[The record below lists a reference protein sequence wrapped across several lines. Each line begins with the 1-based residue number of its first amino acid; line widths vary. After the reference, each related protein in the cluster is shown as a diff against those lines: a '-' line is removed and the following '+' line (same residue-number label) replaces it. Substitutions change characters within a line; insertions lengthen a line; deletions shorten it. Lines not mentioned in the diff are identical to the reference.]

1 MMDLLSAL
9 QFLAPIGA
17 ALGAAAFGA
26 SLYLTGVV
34 GPLAFQLFDYSRAD
48 RFNRMA
54 IRSGHLKVAALAL
67 SGATLA
73 LLGGAIGGAVAMALA
88 ATGLMLARFVVMP
101 QKETAVAGGGA
112 RIRNRG
118 KKRKRVAA
126 ISSTAIF
133 LPPLAAGIVMALYG
147 V

>member
-1 MMDLLSAL
+1 MIEFFEAL
-9 QFLAPIGA
+9 KFLTPIGA
-17 ALGAAAFGA
+17 ACGAAAFGA

-54 IRSGHLKVAALAL
+54 IRSGHLKVAGLAL
-67 SGATLA
+67 TGATLS
-73 LLGGAIGGAVAMALA
+73 LLGGAIGGAVAMALS

-133 LPPLAAGIVMALYG
+133 LPPLVAGIVMALYG